1 MERVSLATVKLRKKS
16 INRADAPNR
25 SLVRFGPAPLIKGED
40 VVGYDELLARVSSGV
55 KSADI
60 LEEIWVR
67 DYVDLTWE
75 IFRLRRLK
83 AALLTATAYEGLQ
96 RVLQPLLDDDDEI
109 DQLVRDWARQEPNAI
124 EQVNSLLAS
133 AHLTIDAV
141 LGQALAQNIETF
153 ERIDRMIANA
163 ETRRNSV
170 LREIDCRRA
179 TLAYGL
185 RQAIAQLEGS
195 EIRVLEGTKSSERKV
210 QNDQRA

>member
-1 MERVSLATVKLRKKS
+1 MERVRLAAVKSRNKP
-16 INRADAPNR
+16 INRVDASTRP
-25 SLVRFGPAPLIKGED
+25 SIPLGPAPLIKGED

-60 LEEIWVR
+60 LEDIWVR

-109 DQLVRDWARQEPNAI
+109 AQLVRDWARQESNAV
-124 EQVNSLLAS
+124 EQVNNLLAS
-133 AHLTIDAV
+133 ADLTMDAV
-141 LGQALAQNIETF
+141 IAQALSQNIEGI
-153 ERIDRMIANA
+153 ERIDRMIAMA

-170 LREIDCRRA
+170 LREIEWHRT
-179 TLAYGL
+179 TLAYPL
-185 RQAIAQLEGS
+185 QRTIEELEHR
-195 EIRVLEGTKSSERKV
+195 EIRVLEGTKSAERKV
-210 QNDQRA
+210 QSDQRA